1 MDIEVCRNLTEEEE
15 VEALHFSWIDVSA
28 ADTSFVCLSYDL
40 ELTFDPVSA
49 FDQDGCNE
57 PSTHDWFS

>member
-1 MDIEVCRNLTEEEE
+1 M
-15 VEALHFSWIDVSA
+15 EALHFSWIDVSA